1 MLYRSSAIL
10 LIVLMSALSAG
21 RALAE
26 DADPFAGL
34 IAGTPVTDEELETYT
49 GRGFE
54 LGFDGG
60 VNNGTAQQNI
70 SSTVTGGAFGS
81 ARGIMQITQ
90 FSGDGNTVPI
100 TVNIEVNINT
110 TTITNSSGLS
120 VGVANSLNLSGG
132 GSGVAIGPP

>member
-1 MLYRSSAIL
+1 MLNKNSAIL
-10 LIVLMSALSAG
+10 LVMLMNALGAG
-21 RALAE
+21 HALA
-26 DADPFAGL
+26 DDVDPFAGL
-34 IAGTPVTDEELETYT
+34 IAGTPVTDEELESYT

-60 VNNGTAQQNI
+60 VNNGSAQQNI
-70 SSTVTGGAFGS
+70 SSTVTGGAFGG

-90 FSGDGNTVPI
+90 FSGDGNVVPI

-120 VGVANSLNLSGG
+120 VGLSNTVNLSGAS
-132 GSGVAIGPP
+132 SGVDIGAP

>member
-1 MLYRSSAIL
+1 MLNKSSAIL
-10 LIVLMSALSAG
+10 LILLLSALGAG
-21 RALAE
+21 HALAD

-34 IAGTPVTDEELETYT
+34 IAGTPVTDEELETVT

-54 LGFDGG
+54 LGFGGG
-60 VNNGTAQQNI
+60 VNNGTATQDV
-70 SSTVTGGAFGS
+70 SSTVTGGAFGG

-120 VGVANSLNLSGG
+120 VGVANNLNLSGG
-132 GSGVAIGPP
+132 SSGVGIGAP